1 MAHPYPPRSAHLPYV
16 GRQHYFLT
24 FCTDRRSR
32 FFVEETRVTLV
43 HAQILRAAR
52 EERFEI
58 SSYCFMPD
66 HLHLI
71 ATGLDELS
79 DAKTFIKRSKQY
91 SGYYFER
98 EYGARLWQRY
108 GSERVRRNDE
118 EHALTVGYVVGNPVR
133 AGLVGDPA
141 EYPFLGSERY
151 TVSELLMMCDYG
163 HTAE

>member
-58 SSYCFMPD
+58 SAYCFMPD

-71 ATGLDELS
+71 ATGLDEPS
-79 DAKTFIKRSKQY
+79 DAKTSSNARSSIRATTSSASMARVCGRGTVT
-91 SGYYFER
+91 SGWC
-98 EYGARLWQRY
+98 AMT
-108 GSERVRRNDE
+108 RNS
-118 EHALTVGYVVGNPVR
+118 R
-133 AGLVGDPA
+133 
-141 EYPFLGSERY
+141 
-151 TVSELLMMCDYG
+151 
-163 HTAE
+163 